1 MNSKAFLLAPLLLA
15 SALTAAAED
24 FKILS
29 HFPIGGEVRYD
40 YLRVD
45 PVMRRLYVS
54 HATRVDVLDAD
65 TGAILGNIAPMKGIH
80 GIAIVPE
87 LRKGFI
93 TAGTDRTV
101 VVFDVDSLKILKV
114 IGALGMKPDAIEY
127 DPNTRMIYVA
137 NGQSGGVT
145 VIDPVKGAI
154 SGNVPIEGKL
164 EGMAFDGKGR
174 LFVNTEDKSEIQVID
189 THTLRAL
196 AAWSIAP
203 VEGGTGLAIDVVH
216 HRLFSSGGN
225 GKLAVVDSDTG
236 ALVATP
242 EIGEDPD
249 GDAFDAS
256 AGLIYTSNMVGT
268 LSVLH
273 EDGPNDY
280 SLVQTVPTAFGA
292 RTISLDS
299 KTGRVFLATGKF
311 GDALPASDANP
322 HPRRQGEPGSF
333 EVLVVG
339 R

>member
-15 SALTAAAED
+15 STLTAAAED
-24 FKILS
+24 FKVIS

-45 PVMRRLYVS
+45 PAMRRLYVS

-65 TGAILGNIAPMKGIH
+65 TGAVLGNIAPMKGIH

-87 LRKGFI
+87 LRRGFI
-93 TAGTDRTV
+93 TSGGDRTV

-114 IGALGMKPDAIEY
+114 IGGLGMKPDAIEY
-127 DPNTRMIYVA
+127 DPDTKMIYVA

-145 VIDPVKGAI
+145 VIDPVKAAI
-154 SGNVPIEGKL
+154 SANVPIEGKL

-189 THTLRAL
+189 THTLKAL
-196 AAWSIAP
+196 EAWSIAP
-203 VEGGTGLAIDVVH
+203 VEGGTGLAIDVAH

-225 GKLAVVDSDTG
+225 NKLAVVDSDSG

-242 EIGEDPD
+242 AIGEDPD
-249 GDAFDAS
+249 GDAFDSS
-256 AGLIYTSNMVGT
+256 AGLIYTSNMEGT

-273 EDGPNDY
+273 EDSPDTY
-280 SLVQTVPTAFGA
+280 SLVQTVTTAFGA
-292 RTISLDS
+292 RTISLDA
-299 KTGRVFLATGKF
+299 KTGRVYVATGKF
-311 GDALPASDANP
+311 QDAPPATDANP
-322 HPRRQGEPGSF
+322 HPRRQGVPGSF

>member
-1 MNSKAFLLAPLLLA
+1 
-15 SALTAAAED
+15 
-24 FKILS
+24 
-29 HFPIGGEVRYD
+29 
-40 YLRVD
+40 
-45 PVMRRLYVS
+45 VS

-114 IGALGMKPDAIEY
+114 IGGLGMKPDAIEY